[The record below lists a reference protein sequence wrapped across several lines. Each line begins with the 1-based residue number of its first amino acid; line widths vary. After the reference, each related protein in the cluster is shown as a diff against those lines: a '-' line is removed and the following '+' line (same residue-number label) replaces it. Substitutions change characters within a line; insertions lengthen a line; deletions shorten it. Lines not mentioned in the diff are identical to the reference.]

1 MYIEWESLILKGAI
15 SLSIIALLALIVGA
29 PMMVASERKAKESFM
44 AECLEDGKKQYECTA
59 MWRAGKNNTAVM
71 PMPVIIR

>member
-1 MYIEWESLILKGAI
+1 MYIDWESLILKG
-15 SLSIIALLALIVGA
+15 LIAFFVIAVIVLIAALPFVIVG
-29 PMMVASERKAKESFM
+29 ERKAKESFM

>member
-1 MYIEWESLILKGAI
+1 MYLDWEE
-15 SLSIIALLALIVGA
+15 IIFKTVLGCLGVALIMLFIA
-29 PMMVASERKAKESFM
+29 IPFVAVNSNKAKESFM

-59 MWRAGKNNTAVM
+59 MWRAGESNTAAR